1 MHKTLAFFGAFNPPT
16 KAHICLAEFAMR
28 ETGRESVLFVPS
40 KSAYIRGFQHKDL
53 AFPDEERLAMLDRIA
68 ESRPWMQA
76 TDIEMREETQPRT
89 YQKLCAL
96 REWGIPATLLLG
108 SDKLCELD
116 SKWLHVPEICWEFGI
131 VCLTRGRDECERV
144 IQDSPLLRKLSR
156 FIEVVE
162 TPEEF
167 REVSSSEVRKLLLQ
181 DPVPENELR
190 RTVPEEILPM
200 LLSAAKGGNT
210 P

>member
-1 MHKTLAFFGAFNPPT
+1 M
-16 KAHICLAEFAMR
+16 
-28 ETGRESVLFVPS
+28 
-40 KSAYIRGFQHKDL
+40 
-53 AFPDEERLAMLDRIA
+53 
-68 ESRPWMQA
+68 
-76 TDIEMREETQPRT
+76 
-89 YQKLCAL
+89 
-96 REWGIPATLLLG
+96 
-108 SDKLCELD
+108 
-116 SKWLHVPEICWEFGI
+116 PEICWEFGI

-167 REVSSSEVRKLLLQ
+167 REVSSSEVRKMLLQ
-181 DPVPENELR
+181 DPVPEDELR